1 MSPVPP
7 PNTAIAE
14 LASALGDDS
23 ARELV
28 DMYLSSFE
36 AMLRDL
42 KCSDFDQRKRA
53 AHSLKSSSRI
63 VGATALSNR
72 MADLE
77 ARLTNSRG
85 DITPDDLTA
94 TVADFEQIAVPLRAY
109 SRKPGA

>member
-1 MSPVPP
+1 MSLAPP
-7 PNTAIAE
+7 PNPAIAE
-14 LASALGDDS
+14 LASALGDES

-28 DMYLSSFE
+28 DMYLASFE

-42 KCSDFDQRKRA
+42 KSSDFNQRKRA

-85 DITPDDLTA
+85 DITPEDLTA
-94 TVADFEQIAVPLRAY
+94 TVADFDQIAVPLRAY

>member
-1 MSPVPP
+1 M
-7 PNTAIAE
+7 
-14 LASALGDDS
+14 
-23 ARELV
+23 
-28 DMYLSSFE
+28 
-36 AMLRDL
+36 

-53 AHSLKSSSRI
+53 AHSVKSSSRI